1 MRAPE
6 SYTRLHGS
14 KKQILCHVQ
23 SLEISRFIGD
33 HSLTQL
39 IHILFIN
46 LDTGSRI
53 KSKLIS
59 SAHKNLSDIALT
71 ELFNP
76 QSFHIPSCSPR
87 SASRSRWILFSV
99 LCRWD
104 LGVVC
109 YRQWLWQHL
118 NTIEIGIR
126 RGLLPSQNLE
136 CVALFPDRWVRKQRS
151 CFKMLEKSVTSPM

>member
-23 SLEISRFIGD
+23 SLEISRFTGD
-33 HSLTQL
+33 HSLSQL

-59 SAHKNLSDIALT
+59 SAHKNLSDLALT

-87 SASRSRWILFSV
+87 SASQSRWVIFSV
-99 LCRWD
+99 ICHWD

-109 YRQWLWQHL
+109 YRLWLWQHL

-126 RGLLPSQNLE
+126 SGVLPSQNLK
-136 CVALFPDRWVRKQRS
+136 CVALVPEWWVRKQRS
-151 CFKMLEKSVTSPM
+151 CFKKLEKSVTSLM